1 VRLHATLA
9 EAVQAAD
16 ALLLV
21 TRWSEFQRLP
31 ALLGDMVKPPLLLD
45 GRRVIEPSS
54 VPRYEGI
61 GR

>member
-1 VRLHATLA
+1 MHPTELRAHCISARRFGSDHVDL
-9 EAVQAAD
+9 V
-16 ALLLV
+16 AL
-21 TRWSEFQRLP
+21 FAQC
-31 ALLGDMVKPPLLLD
+31 MVKPPLLLD